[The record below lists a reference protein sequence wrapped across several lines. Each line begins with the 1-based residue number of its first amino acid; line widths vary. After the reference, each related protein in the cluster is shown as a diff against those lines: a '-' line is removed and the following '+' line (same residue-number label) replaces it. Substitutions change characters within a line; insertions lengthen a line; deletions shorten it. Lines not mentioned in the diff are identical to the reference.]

1 MKRTLSAWALA
12 LALTIPA
19 ALPASAA
26 AFSDV
31 AADAWYAQAVE
42 EVTAAGLM
50 NGVSADA
57 FAPDAEVT
65 RGMVVAVLW
74 RLAGSPQAET
84 AASFPDVTAG
94 DYYAEAVA
102 WAQSAGIAAGRAD
115 GTFGG
120 SAPVTREEL
129 AVFLCR
135 YSQHMGQQTAEGV
148 LDQYADAGDIQSW
161 ALEGMA
167 HAVGAGLITGLEGNI
182 LDPGG
187 TATRAQLAV
196 ILQRLLI
203 PAVG

>member
-1 MKRTLSAWALA
+1 MKRALSAWALA

-84 AASFPDVTAG
+84 TTSFPDVTAG

-129 AVFLCR
+129 AQWQPCSGIPLRKWFNTSGLSYR
-135 YSQHMGQQTAEGV
+135 SLGLKDKLPGLTEEEQLE
-148 LDQYADAGDIQSW
+148 LLAGDGMLVKRPILVDGQRVLIGFRAETW
-161 ALEGMA
+161 EEALRSE
-167 HAVGAGLITGLEGNI
+167 
-182 LDPGG
+182 
-187 TATRAQLAV
+187 
-196 ILQRLLI
+196 
-203 PAVG
+203 